1 MKKIILLLVGVFT
14 FSLFQAQVGI
24 GTATPQ
30 GVFHIDA
37 KGNTSGSSNSTDDII
52 VLSDGR
58 MGIGTLSP
66 TARLHIDKGS
76 SSSFL
81 RIEDTS
87 EGANKYL
94 VSDEEGEGSWIPA
107 VDLFGKVY
115 RMTSPSQVQIT
126 YTYNVTSPIK
136 FNLIKSDSGTLINN
150 ADNGFIRIDADGN
163 YIFTFRWWGSV
174 TISPSPP
181 VAPYYFVS
189 TRAYIRLYKVVSGAV
204 SGSPLDEVLVYC
216 PAVAGGANS
225 RTNSFVTSLFAG
237 GLKKDELYAITITP
251 DDETA
256 YSWIL
261 GLGLDGATGQFD
273 NVVFFP
279 SVMVYNI

>member
-37 KGNTSGSSNSTDDII
+37 KGNTSGNSNSTDDII

-66 TARLHIDKGS
+66 SARLHIDKGS

-94 VSDEEGEGSWIPA
+94 VSDEEGAGSWIPA

-115 RMTSPSQVQIT
+115 RMTSPSQVAIT
-126 YTYNVTSPIK
+126 YPYNVTSPIK
-136 FNLIKSDSGTLINN
+136 FNLIKSDSGTLTNN
-150 ADNGFIRIDADGN
+150 ADNGFIRIDANGN
-163 YIFTFRWWGSV
+163 YIFTFRWWGAVS
-174 TISPSPP
+174 IPSSP
-181 VAPYYFVS
+181 VVPYYFVS
-189 TRAYIRLYKVVSGAV
+189 TRAYIRLYKVVSGSV

-216 PAVAGGANS
+216 PVTGAPS
-225 RTNSFVTSLFAG
+225 GRNSFVTSLFAE

-251 DDETA
+251 DDGTA

-261 GLGLDGATGQFD
+261 GLGLSGAIGQFD